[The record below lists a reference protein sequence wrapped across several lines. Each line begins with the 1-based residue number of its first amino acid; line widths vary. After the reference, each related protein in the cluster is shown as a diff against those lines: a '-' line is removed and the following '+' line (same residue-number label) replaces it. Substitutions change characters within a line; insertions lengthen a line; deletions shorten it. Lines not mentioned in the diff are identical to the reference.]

1 MKYYLTPVRMAIM
14 QRKESNKIRKDV
26 EKRKLLLI
34 VGENIKLQVTEENS
48 VEVLQTKQQKT
59 TDLHRI
65 Q

>member
-26 EKRKLLLI
+26 EKRKLLHI

-48 VEVLQTKQQKT
+48 VEVLQTKQQT